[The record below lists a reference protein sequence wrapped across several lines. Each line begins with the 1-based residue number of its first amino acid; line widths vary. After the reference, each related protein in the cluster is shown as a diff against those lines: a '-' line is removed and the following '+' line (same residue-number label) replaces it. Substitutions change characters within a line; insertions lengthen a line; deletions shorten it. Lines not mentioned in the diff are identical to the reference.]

1 MAEQDHLKPVYLDF
15 AELPRGLNL
24 GPKEHIALVGG
35 GGKTTLLHAL
45 GRQLKGSVILTTTT
59 RMGAHQHGGFK
70 VMSPDED
77 PVGQAKH
84 EPVLV
89 WNQTGVESGGEADD
103 IASGIAGGRAPGP
116 KVAGVSP
123 EACDRFAQLVDN
135 VVVEAD
141 GSRRMPFKA
150 PAPFEPVVPTSVS
163 KLISVIGSDA
173 LGRVISDQCH
183 RPLRVAALAQ
193 CHPYQR
199 LDPSHAVSVLLHPNG
214 PRRACPDGAEYIVI
228 VTKVDDSSR
237 PLAEELARELTR
249 QEADVRVVLINTGHG
264 NGHDT
269 VLGNTVL
276 SNRVRE

>member
-1 MAEQDHLKPVYLDF
+1 MAAQDRLSPDAMNPVSIGLADLATSLD
-15 AELPRGLNL
+15 L
-24 GPKEHIALVGG
+24 GPSEHIALVGG
-35 GGKTTLLHAL
+35 GGKTTILHAL

-59 RMGAHQHGGFK
+59 RMGSHQHGGFK
-70 VMSPDED
+70 VVSPDED
-77 PVGQAKH
+77 PATQAKH

-89 WNQTGVESGGEADD
+89 WNQTESEPDGES
-103 IASGIAGGRAPGP
+103 SGKSGSQGPGP
-116 KVAGVSP
+116 KVSGVSP
-123 EACDRFAQLVDN
+123 EACDRFAEQVDH

-183 RPLRVAALAQ
+183 RPLRVAALAK

-199 LDPSHAVSVLLHPNG
+199 LDPAHAASVLLHPNG

-237 PLAEELARELTR
+237 PLAEELAHELTR
-249 QEADVRVVLINTGHG
+249 READLHVVLINTGH
-264 NGHDT
+264 DA
-269 VLGNTVL
+269 VL
-276 SNRVRE
+276 SNTVFSNTVHG